1 MMRDSFRLRGAAL
14 LPALLLTF
22 SLFGQR
28 KVIDQVVATVG
39 SEIVLLSDV
48 EERKALVA
56 AQQGNLPEN
65 ADCFILDNILSEK
78 LLVNQAKIDSVVVSD
93 EEVEAQLDARIDQIL
108 AYMNNDYRQ
117 FEDYYGQSVN
127 EVKEEFREDLRNQLL
142 AQRLQGEVVTGTTVT
157 PSEVKAFF
165 NRIPTDSIPYFDS
178 EVEVRE
184 IVLRPKISEEQRQLA
199 IDKLT
204 NIRQRIVEGGEDF
217 AELAKV
223 FSDDFGSARI
233 GGDLGWTKRGKFVPE
248 FEAAAYK
255 LDEGEVSKIIESEFG
270 FHLIQLLERRGNTIH
285 TRHILVKP
293 EIMQAD
299 LEKAERLLDSV
310 RSLIVSDSISFSRAV
325 KSFGSDEFQSF
336 NNDGR
341 MVNPQTGNT
350 FFEIGDLDPDVF
362 FTIDTLK
369 VDEVSKPFPFEY
381 SNGETYFRIVQLQS
395 RTDPHR
401 ASLEQDYAKIQAA
414 AIEEKT
420 SRYLDE
426 WLLEK
431 VYSTFISIDQRF
443 GDCEVL
449 NKWKRPDRP

>member
-310 RSLIVSDSISFSRAV
+310 RSLIISDSISFSRAV

>member
-310 RSLIVSDSISFSRAV
+310 RSLIISDSISFSRAV

-395 RTDPHR
+395 RTNPHR

>member
-1 MMRDSFRLRGAAL
+1 
-14 LPALLLTF
+14 
-22 SLFGQR
+22 
-28 KVIDQVVATVG
+28 
-39 SEIVLLSDV
+39 
-48 EERKALVA
+48 
-56 AQQGNLPEN
+56 
-65 ADCFILDNILSEK
+65 
-78 LLVNQAKIDSVVVSD
+78 
-93 EEVEAQLDARIDQIL
+93 
-108 AYMNNDYRQ
+108 
-117 FEDYYGQSVN
+117 
-127 EVKEEFREDLRNQLL
+127 
-142 AQRLQGEVVTGTTVT
+142 
-157 PSEVKAFF
+157 
-165 NRIPTDSIPYFDS
+165 
-178 EVEVRE
+178 
-184 IVLRPKISEEQRQLA
+184 
-199 IDKLT
+199 
-204 NIRQRIVEGGEDF
+204 
-217 AELAKV
+217 
-223 FSDDFGSARI
+223 
-233 GGDLGWTKRGKFVPE
+233 
-248 FEAAAYK
+248 
-255 LDEGEVSKIIESEFG
+255 
-270 FHLIQLLERRGNTIH
+270 
-285 TRHILVKP
+285 
-293 EIMQAD
+293 MQAD

>member
-184 IVLRPKISEEQRQLA
+184 IVLRPKISDEQRQLA

-310 RSLIVSDSISFSRAV
+310 RSLIISDSISFSRAV

>member
-1 MMRDSFRLRGAAL
+1 MRDSFRLRGAAL

-310 RSLIVSDSISFSRAV
+310 RSLIISDSISFSRAV

>member
-270 FHLIQLLERRGNTIH
+270 FHLIQLLERRGNGATI
-285 TRHILVKP
+285 RDLVDQLGTFWSNP
-293 EIMQAD
+293 
-299 LEKAERLLDSV
+299 
-310 RSLIVSDSISFSRAV
+310 RSCRPIS
-325 KSFGSDEFQSF
+325 
-336 NNDGR
+336 
-341 MVNPQTGNT
+341 
-350 FFEIGDLDPDVF
+350 
-362 FTIDTLK
+362 
-369 VDEVSKPFPFEY
+369 
-381 SNGETYFRIVQLQS
+381 
-395 RTDPHR
+395 
-401 ASLEQDYAKIQAA
+401 
-414 AIEEKT
+414 
-420 SRYLDE
+420 
-426 WLLEK
+426 
-431 VYSTFISIDQRF
+431 
-443 GDCEVL
+443 
-449 NKWKRPDRP
+449 KRPNACSTACVA